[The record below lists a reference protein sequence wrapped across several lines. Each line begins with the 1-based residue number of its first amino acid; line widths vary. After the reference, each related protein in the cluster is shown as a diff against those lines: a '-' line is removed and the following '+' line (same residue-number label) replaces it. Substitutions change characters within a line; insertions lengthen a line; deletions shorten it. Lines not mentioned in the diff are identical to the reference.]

1 MIAKFS
7 IATTTHSSFII
18 HNSSLFS
25 RMNRLILSNPLLDI
39 TLNRLCQQLIENHGD
54 FTNSVILGL
63 QPRGIFLAERIT
75 QKLKAAT
82 GIDIKLGYLDATF
95 FRDDFRRR
103 DTPLKPNETKVPFV
117 IEGKK
122 VILIDDVLA
131 TGRMVRAAIDA
142 MQAFGRPEKVE
153 LLCLINRRYERD
165 LPIQPDYTGMRVN
178 TLDTQRVLVE
188 WKEQGHEEDR
198 IWLIG

>member
-1 MIAKFS
+1 MK
-7 IATTTHSSFII
+7 
-18 HNSSLFS
+18 
-25 RMNRLILSNPLLDI
+25 RLILSNPLLDI

-54 FTNSVILGL
+54 FSNSVILGL
-63 QPRGIFLAERIT
+63 QPRGIFLAERIAK
-75 QKLKAAT
+75 KLT
-82 GIDIKLGYLDATF
+82 EETNINIKLGYLDATF

-117 IEGKK
+117 IENKK

-131 TGRMVRAAIDA
+131 TGRMVRAALDA

-153 LLCLINRRYERD
+153 LFCLVNRRYERD
-165 LPIQPDYTGMRVN
+165 LPIQPDYTGIPVN

-188 WKEQGHEEDR
+188 WKEQGHDEDM

>member
-1 MIAKFS
+1 MRHFVRQLCRVALLSCFLGVTASAALAQAYPNKPIK
-7 IATTTHSSFII
+7 
-18 HNSSLFS
+18 
-25 RMNRLILSNPLLDI
+25 LIVPFAP
-39 TLNRLCQQLIENHGD
+39 GG
-54 FTNSVILGL
+54 FTDVVARILG
-63 QPRGIFLAERIT
+63 
-75 QKLKAAT
+75 QKLSVS
-82 GIDIKLGYLDATF
+82 LGQ
-95 FRDDFRRR
+95 
-103 DTPLKPNETKVPFV
+103 PFV
-117 IEGKK
+117 IENKK

-188 WKEQGHEEDR
+188 WKEQGNKEDK

>member
-1 MIAKFS
+1 MK
-7 IATTTHSSFII
+7 
-18 HNSSLFS
+18 
-25 RMNRLILSNPLLDI
+25 RLILSNPLLDI

-54 FTNSVILGL
+54 FSDSVILGL
-63 QPRGIFLAERIT
+63 QPRGIFLAERMT
-75 QKLKAAT
+75 QKLKNAT

-142 MQAFGRPEKVE
+142 MQAFGRPEKIE

-188 WKEQGHEEDR
+188 WKEQGHEEDM

>member
-1 MIAKFS
+1 MK
-7 IATTTHSSFII
+7 
-18 HNSSLFS
+18 
-25 RMNRLILSNPLLDI
+25 RLILSNPLLDI
-39 TLNRLCQQLIENHGD
+39 TLNRLCQQLIENHGN

-165 LPIQPDYTGMRVN
+165 LPIQPDYTGIPVN

-188 WKEQGHEEDR
+188 WQEQGHAEDM

>member
-1 MIAKFS
+1 
-7 IATTTHSSFII
+7 
-18 HNSSLFS
+18 
-25 RMNRLILSNPLLDI
+25 MNRLILSNPLLDI

-54 FTNSVILGL
+54 FSNSVILGL
-63 QPRGIFLAERIT
+63 QPRGIYLAERIT
-75 QKLKAAT
+75 KKLREET
-82 GIDIKLGYLDATF
+82 NIDIKLGYLDATF

-103 DTPLKPNETKVPFV
+103 DTPLKPNETKVSFV
-117 IEGKK
+117 IENKK

-188 WKEQGHEEDR
+188 WKEQGNEEDK